1 MGIVRALMYNASMQ
15 WVVVGLGNPDKEYEG
30 TRHNAGKDILAS
42 LTPKLSKN
50 ARTAEINVYMNN
62 SGGAIRKLV
71 PSQKVARHLIVL
83 HDDLDLPLGSI
94 KISFGSGSGGHR
106 GVESVIK
113 ALKTRDFVR
122 VRIGISPATPK
133 GKARRPDPKKITD
146 FVLGKFRT
154 PELAKLKKSKKTV
167 LEALEIL
174 MTKGLSAAMNE
185 INSKR

>member
-1 MGIVRALMYNASMQ
+1 MYNASMK
-15 WVVVGLGNPDKEYEG
+15 WIIVGLGNPGKEYFG
-30 TRHNAGKDILAS
+30 TRHNIGKEVLEA
-42 LTPKLSKN
+42 LKEKLSRDTKI
-50 ARTAEINVYMNN
+50 AELNVYMNN
-62 SGGAIRKLV
+62 SGAAIRKAV
-71 PSQKVARHLIVL
+71 PSKKAAERLIVL
-83 HDDLDLPLGSI
+83 HDDLDLPLGSV
-94 KISFGSGSGGHR
+94 KLSFGSGSGGHG